1 MPTGVEPL
9 TITLR
14 DVCFLHWPVPEA
26 QVAELLPDWLT
37 PNTTD
42 GSAWISAIPMEM
54 ARFDVF
60 GVPVREGIRA
70 VNLRTYVESPDGN
83 RGVYFL
89 SLDVTDRLAAETAR
103 RLFRLPY
110 YAADIDRSSDGEETT
125 IRSARLDDSGA
136 TLDVTYEP
144 TGATQAASP
153 DTLASFLAERYRYFT
168 EGPLGTRLVGS
179 VGHEPWGL
187 QSAKASV
194 TDATLVA
201 AVAGREPG
209 DQPLAHYSDG
219 TSMTIGPPRP
229 LSMERRERI

>member
-9 TITLR
+9 SITLR

-37 PNTTD
+37 PDTAD
-42 GSAWISAIPMEM
+42 GSAWISAVPMEM
-54 ARFDVF
+54 ASFDLF
-60 GVPVREGIRA
+60 GVPVREGVLA

-110 YAADIDRSSDGEETT
+110 YAADIDRSSEGEETT
-125 IRSARLDDSGA
+125 VRSARLDDSREA
-136 TLDVTYEP
+136 LDVTYEP

-153 DTLASFLAERYRYFT
+153 DTLASFLVERYRYFT
-168 EGPLGTRLVGS
+168 EGPLGTRLVGN
-179 VGHEPWGL
+179 VGHDTWSL
-187 QSAKASV
+187 QSAKV
-194 TDATLVA
+194 TVRNDSLVT
-201 AVAGREPG
+201 AVTGRAVTE
-209 DQPLAHYSDG
+209 QPLAHYSDG
-219 TSMTIGPPRP
+219 TSMTIEPPRP
-229 LSMERRERI
+229 LSVERRERI